1 VREGDR
7 NPTGVIDEPFHV
19 PPGVPEGHPEGDHT
33 LARSLESE
41 LREHRPATL
50 TALLTATGLLRV
62 ATVGT
67 AVAVQFDLSDL
78 AGGRPNGVAIG
89 FVGASQAITE
99 MIFAPILA
107 RYADRFGRSRFLV
120 LGPLLGM
127 IGVLLVAAGV
137 NAAQLA
143 GARLIEGIG
152 AAAFVPVAL
161 GTVAAASSHN
171 RPVRARAS
179 SAFEGATLAGY
190 AGGFALGSFAWVA
203 VHRGAFL
210 LLAVLYLAAAVICL
224 VWVPRLQPMLVSPLR
239 TVVRAVLGPG
249 PMRSFLPAWLTGF
262 ALLGAFMANLAALL
276 RHRPEPGQALL
287 HHFDERLIGLL
298 LVAWIVFF
306 LIGIVLWTPLLAR
319 SRPLPIMRRAVP
331 GAWLVLFALL
341 LLNHSQLSLA
351 PLCFPLLAL
360 GVMWLGGFGPAAVAY
375 LADCSEA
382 LVADRAALMSFYTV
396 ALAGG
401 GAIGAVLGGA
411 ATRLFFADGLIG
423 LGLILSVIT
432 FGLLAIVARQER
444 GTPARLSEA
453 RSPAP

>member
-1 VREGDR
+1 MSEGDQSS
-7 NPTGVIDEPFHV
+7 TGVIEDPFHV
-19 PPGVPEGHPEGDHT
+19 APGLAEDHPEGDQA

-41 LREHRPATL
+41 LREHRPSTL

-67 AVAVQFDLSDL
+67 AVAVQFNLSDL

-120 LGPLLGM
+120 GGPLLGM
-127 IGVLLVAAGV
+127 LGVLLVGLGV

-179 SAFEGATLAGY
+179 GAFEGATLGGY
-190 AGGFALGSFAWVA
+190 AGGFALGAFAWVA
-203 VHRGAFL
+203 FHRGAFL
-210 LLAVLYLAAAVICL
+210 LLAVLYLAAAFICL
-224 VWVPRLQPMLVSPLR
+224 VWVPRLQPMVVSPLR

-249 PMRSFLPAWLTGF
+249 PMRSFLPAWLAGF
-262 ALLGAFMANLAALL
+262 ALLGAFTANLAALL

-287 HHFDERLIGLL
+287 HHFDERVIGLL
-298 LVAWIVFF
+298 LVAWIVMF
-306 LIGIVLWTPLLAR
+306 LIGIVLWTPVLSR
-319 SRPLPIMRRAVP
+319 SRPVAIMRRAVP
-331 GAWLVLFALL
+331 GAWVILLALV
-341 LLNHSQLSLA
+341 LLNHSQLHLA
-351 PLCFPLLAL
+351 PVCIPLLAV
-360 GVMWLGGFGPAAVAY
+360 GVMWLAGFGPAAVAY

-401 GAIGAVLGGA
+401 GAVGAILGGV

-423 LGLILSVIT
+423 LGLILSLTT
-432 FGLLAIVARQER
+432 FGLLVIVARQDR
-444 GTPARLSEA
+444 GTPARLSQA
-453 RSPAP
+453 ASTAP